1 MYEISVTDRVCY
13 GQHDRDSDKAQR
25 RGKEQVSA
33 CARPGLECAL
43 PLRWAALTAVLL
55 SFCLS
60 SASQAQSVT
69 LSPSE
74 KTIPAITTALQA
86 HSLSNKEAMRTLPV
100 HLRGVITYFDPDF
113 GTGLAAI
120 FIHDATGSVF
130 ISQTSKLAASLFAGA
145 LVDVRGVT
153 KPGGFGPIVD
163 NPQFRILGRAPFPP
177 NPPRVSLAL
186 LKTGAYDA
194 QWVEVE
200 GSVHRITEYPHFV
213 VLNLELPDGPIPVL
227 VIRNPGAKY
236 SNLVDAQVKIHA
248 NAAPTMNTDGQM
260 IGVHLQSPN
269 LSALEV
275 VEPAP
280 SDPFASPT
288 IPINGLLSREHF
300 STPMHR
306 VHLRGNVTLQWPG
319 SMLCIR
325 DATRGICA
333 QTTQATPV
341 AVGDLVDMAGFV
353 VTVDNAPVISD
364 AVFQIAGTNRPVAP
378 RPATAGKI
386 LDGGL
391 SSELIQI
398 DGRLI
403 GYDLTSSDAILQL
416 SSGDALFPAIL
427 PKSLVGSEASVWKVG
442 SRLRVTGICSVRIVD
457 VQSNV
462 RAGVAVTKSFRI
474 LMRSPA
480 DVTILE
486 RPSWW
491 TPAHAL
497 IVLGLVLTATLCVL
511 GWVIILRRRI
521 EQQAKLLRESEGL
534 FRHMALHDALT
545 GLATRLLLHDRLNVA
560 LESAR
565 RRRTG
570 LAVLMVD
577 LDRFKEINDTYGHQA
592 GDEVLRVTATRLLG
606 VVRKVDTV
614 ARLGGDEFV
623 VLLPDLAD
631 PQSAERIAATI
642 VEKLAVPIPFEGRE
656 MPVSTSVG
664 VCAAA
669 ADKFDVDAFLRN
681 ADAALYRAKER
692 GRNCFQVFAAGLDKS
707 LREMELERN
716 ATEASAPKA

>member
-1 MYEISVTDRVCY
+1 V
-13 GQHDRDSDKAQR
+13 
-25 RGKEQVSA
+25 
-33 CARPGLECAL
+33 ECAL
-43 PLRWAALTAVLL
+43 PLLWAALTAALF
-55 SFCLS
+55 SICLITVC
-60 SASQAQSVT
+60 QAQSVT
-69 LSPSE
+69 PSSSE
-74 KTIPAITTALQA
+74 SKLPTLTTALQA
-86 HSLSNKEAMRTLPV
+86 HSLTSKEAKRSYPV
-100 HLRGVITYFDPDF
+100 HLRGVVTFFDPDY
-113 GTGLAAI
+113 GTGFAAI
-120 FIHDATGSVF
+120 FIHDDTGSIFV
-130 ISQTSKLAASLFAGA
+130 SQTSKLAAPLFAGA

-153 KPGGFGPIVD
+153 KPGGLGPIVD
-163 NPQFRILGRAPFPP
+163 NPQIRILGRAPLPP

-200 GSVHRITEYPHFV
+200 GSVHRVTEYPHAM
-213 VLNLELPDGPIPVL
+213 VLNLELPDGPLPIL
-227 VIRNPGAKY
+227 IIKEPGATY
-236 SNLVDAQVKIHA
+236 SNLVGSQVRIHA
-248 NAAPTMNTDGQM
+248 NAAPTMNSVGLV
-260 IGVHLQSPN
+260 IGVHLQGPN
-269 LSALEV
+269 LSALQV

-280 SDPFASPT
+280 SDPFASTP
-288 IPINGLLSREHF
+288 IPIEGLLQWEHF

-319 SMLCIR
+319 SMLCFH

-333 QTTQATPV
+333 LTTQATP
-341 AVGDLVDMAGFV
+341 AAAGDLVDVAGFV
-353 VTVDNAPVISD
+353 ETDNNAPVITD
-364 AVFQIAGTNRPVAP
+364 AVFQIAGTNHPVAP

-386 LDGGL
+386 LDGGF

-416 SSGDALFPAIL
+416 SSGNALFPAIL
-427 PKSLVGSEASVWKVG
+427 PKSLVGSEASAWKIG

-545 GLATRLLLHDRLNVA
+545 GLATRLLLHDRLNIA

-707 LREMELERN
+707 LREKELERN

>member
-1 MYEISVTDRVCY
+1 
-13 GQHDRDSDKAQR
+13 
-25 RGKEQVSA
+25 
-33 CARPGLECAL
+33 
-43 PLRWAALTAVLL
+43 
-55 SFCLS
+55 
-60 SASQAQSVT
+60 
-69 LSPSE
+69 
-74 KTIPAITTALQA
+74 
-86 HSLSNKEAMRTLPV
+86 MRALPV

-130 ISQTSKLAASLFAGA
+130 ISQTSKLAAPLFAGA
-145 LVDVRGVT
+145 LVDLRGVT

-260 IGVHLQSPN
+260 IGIHLQEPN
-269 LSALEV
+269 FSTLQV

-280 SDPFASPT
+280 SDPFARPP
-288 IPINGLLSREHF
+288 IPIEGLLQREHF
-300 STPMHR
+300 TTPMHR

-341 AVGDLVDMAGFV
+341 AAGDLVDVAGFV
-353 VTVDNAPVISD
+353 VTADNAPVITD
-364 AVFQIAGTNRPVAP
+364 AVFRIAGNNSPVTP
-378 RPATAGKI
+378 RPAIAGKI
-386 LDGGL
+386 LEGGFA
-391 SSELIQI
+391 SELIQI
-398 DGRLI
+398 DGQLI
-403 GYDLTSSDAILQL
+403 GYDLASSDAILQI
-416 SSGDALFPAIL
+416 SSGDTVFPAIL
-427 PKSLVGSEASVWKVG
+427 PKSLAGAKGGAWKVG
-442 SRLRVTGICSVRIVD
+442 SRLRITGICSVRIVD

-462 RAGVAVTKSFRI
+462 RAGVAVTKSFRV

-491 TPAHAL
+491 TPSHAL
-497 IVLGLVLTATLCVL
+497 IVLGLAFTATLCVL
-511 GWVIILRRRI
+511 GWVVILKRRI
-521 EQQAKLLRESEGL
+521 EQQAELLRESEGL

-560 LESAR
+560 LDGAK

-577 LDRFKEINDTYGHQA
+577 LDRFKKINDTYGHQA

-631 PQSAERIAATI
+631 PQAAERIAATI
-642 VEKLAVPIPFEGRE
+642 VESLAVPIPFEGRE
-656 MPVSTSVG
+656 IPVSTSVG

-669 ADKFDVDAFLRN
+669 ADKFDGDAFLRN

-692 GRNCFQVFAAGLDKS
+692 GRNCLQVFAVEQDAS
-707 LREMELERN
+707 LRENEFDGN
-716 ATEASAPKA
+716 ATEDAAPKA

>member
-1 MYEISVTDRVCY
+1 MNLC
-13 GQHDRDSDKAQR
+13 
-25 RGKEQVSA
+25 
-33 CARPGLECAL
+33 
-43 PLRWAALTAVLL
+43 
-55 SFCLS
+55 
-60 SASQAQSVT
+60 QAQSVT
-69 LSPSE
+69 PSPSE
-74 KTIPAITTALQA
+74 NTIPAITTALQA
-86 HSLSNKEAMRTLPV
+86 HDLSNKEAMRALPV

-130 ISQTSKLAASLFAGA
+130 ISQTSKLAAPLFAGA

-260 IGVHLQSPN
+260 IGIHLQEPN
-269 LSALEV
+269 FSTLQV

-280 SDPFASPT
+280 SDPFARPP
-288 IPINGLLSREHF
+288 IPIEGLLQREHF
-300 STPMHR
+300 TTPMHR

-341 AVGDLVDMAGFV
+341 AAGDLVDVAGFV
-353 VTVDNAPVISD
+353 VTADNAPVITD
-364 AVFQIAGTNRPVAP
+364 AVFRIAGNNSPVTP
-378 RPATAGKI
+378 RPAIAGKI
-386 LDGGL
+386 LEGGFA
-391 SSELIQI
+391 SELIQI
-398 DGRLI
+398 DGQLI
-403 GYDLTSSDAILQL
+403 GYDLASSDAILQI
-416 SSGDALFPAIL
+416 SSGDTVFPAIL
-427 PKSLVGSEASVWKVG
+427 PKSLAGAKGGAWKVG
-442 SRLRVTGICSVRIVD
+442 SRLRITGICSVRIVD

-462 RAGVAVTKSFRI
+462 RAGVAVTKSFRV

-491 TPAHAL
+491 TPSHAL
-497 IVLGLVLTATLCVL
+497 IVLGLAFTATLCVL
-511 GWVIILRRRI
+511 GWVVILRRRI
-521 EQQAKLLRESEGL
+521 EQQAELLRESEGL

-560 LESAR
+560 LDGAK

-592 GDEVLRVTATRLLG
+592 GDEVLRVTAIRLLG

-631 PQSAERIAATI
+631 PQAAERIAATI
-642 VEKLAVPIPFEGRE
+642 VESLAVPIPFEGRE
-656 MPVSTSVG
+656 IPVSTSVG

-669 ADKFDVDAFLRN
+669 ADKFDGDAFLRN
-681 ADAALYRAKER
+681 ADAALYRAKDS
-692 GRNCFQVFAAGLDKS
+692 GRNCLQVFAAGLDES
-707 LREMELERN
+707 HREKER
-716 ATEASAPKA
+716 E

>member
-1 MYEISVTDRVCY
+1 
-13 GQHDRDSDKAQR
+13 
-25 RGKEQVSA
+25 
-33 CARPGLECAL
+33 
-43 PLRWAALTAVLL
+43 
-55 SFCLS
+55 
-60 SASQAQSVT
+60 
-69 LSPSE
+69 
-74 KTIPAITTALQA
+74 
-86 HSLSNKEAMRTLPV
+86 MRALPV

-130 ISQTSKLAASLFAGA
+130 ISQTSKLAAPLFAGA
-145 LVDVRGVT
+145 LVDVRGVSA
-153 KPGGFGPIVD
+153 PGGFGPIVD
-163 NPQFRILGRAPFPP
+163 KPQIRILGRAPLPP

-200 GSVHRITEYPHFV
+200 GSVHRVTEYPHFV
-213 VLNLELPDGPIPVL
+213 VLHLELPDGPIPVL
-227 VIRNPGAKY
+227 VIKNPGASY
-236 SNLVDAQVKIHA
+236 SNLVDAQVRIHA

-260 IGVHLQSPN
+260 IGIHLQEPN
-269 LSALEV
+269 FTTLQV
-275 VEPAP
+275 VVPAP
-280 SDPFASPT
+280 SDPFARPP
-288 IPINGLLSREHF
+288 IPIEGLLQREHF
-300 STPMHR
+300 STPMQR
-306 VHLRGNVTLQWPG
+306 VHIRGNVTLQWPG
-319 SMLCIR
+319 SLLCIR

-333 QTTQATPV
+333 QTTETIPV
-341 AVGDLVDMAGFV
+341 ATGDLVDMAGFV
-353 VTVDNAPVISD
+353 VTSDNAPVITD
-364 AVFQIAGTNRPVAP
+364 AVFRIAHNNSPVTP
-378 RPATAGKI
+378 RPAAANKI
-386 LDGGL
+386 LDGGFA
-391 SSELIQI
+391 SELIQI
-398 DGRLI
+398 DGQLI
-403 GYDLTSSDAILQL
+403 GYDLASSDAILQI
-416 SSGDALFPAIL
+416 SSGDTVFPAIL
-427 PKSLVGSEASVWKVG
+427 PKSLAGAKGGAWKVG
-442 SRLRVTGICSVRIVD
+442 SKLRVTGICSVRIVD

-462 RAGVAVTKSFRI
+462 RAGVAVTKAFRV

-521 EQQAKLLRESEGL
+521 EKQAELLRESEGL

-560 LESAR
+560 LDGAR

-623 VLLPDLAD
+623 VLLPDLVD

-692 GRNCFQVFAAGLDKS
+692 GRNCFQVFAAGLDES
-707 LREMELERN
+707 LREKELERN

>member
-1 MYEISVTDRVCY
+1 
-13 GQHDRDSDKAQR
+13 
-25 RGKEQVSA
+25 
-33 CARPGLECAL
+33 
-43 PLRWAALTAVLL
+43 
-55 SFCLS
+55 
-60 SASQAQSVT
+60 
-69 LSPSE
+69 
-74 KTIPAITTALQA
+74 
-86 HSLSNKEAMRTLPV
+86 MRALPV

-130 ISQTSKLAASLFAGA
+130 ISQTSKLAAPLFAGA

-163 NPQFRILGRAPFPP
+163 NPQIRILGRAPFPP

-200 GSVHRITEYPHFV
+200 GSVHRVTEYPHVV
-213 VLNLELPDGPIPVL
+213 VLNLELPDGPLPVL
-227 VIRNPGAKY
+227 IIRDPGATY
-236 SNLVDAQVKIHA
+236 SNLVDAQVRIHA

-269 LSALEV
+269 LSALQV

-280 SDPFASPT
+280 SDPFARPP
-288 IPINGLLSREHF
+288 IPIEGLLKWGHF

-325 DATRGICA
+325 DATRGVCA

-341 AVGDLVDMAGFV
+341 AAGDLVDVAGFV
-353 VTVDNAPVISD
+353 VTDDNAPVIID

-378 RPATAGKI
+378 RPATADKI
-386 LDGGL
+386 LDGGF

-427 PKSLVGSEASVWKVG
+427 PKSLVGSKASAWKIG

-462 RAGVAVTKSFRI
+462 RAGVAVTKSFRV
-474 LMRSPA
+474 LMRSPS

-491 TPAHAL
+491 TPSHAL
-497 IVLGLVLTATLCVL
+497 LVLGLALTATLCVL
-511 GWVIILRRRI
+511 GWVVILRRRI
-521 EQQAKLLRESEGL
+521 EKQTELLRESEEV

-545 GLATRLLLHDRLNVA
+545 GLATRLLLQDRLNVA
-560 LESAR
+560 LDGAR

-592 GDEVLRVTATRLLG
+592 GDEVLRVMATRLLG
-606 VVRKVDTV
+606 IVRKVDTV

-623 VLLPDLAD
+623 VLLPDLDD
-631 PQSAERIAATI
+631 PQSGVRIATTI
-642 VEKLAVPIPFEGRE
+642 VERLAIPIPFEGLE
-656 MPVSTSVG
+656 IPVSASVG
-664 VCAAA
+664 VCAAS
-669 ADKFDVDAFLRN
+669 ADRFDVDAFLRN
-681 ADAALYRAKER
+681 ADAALYRAKEH
-692 GRNCFQVFAAGLDKS
+692 GRNCLQVFPVEPDAS
-707 LREMELERN
+707 LRENELDGN
-716 ATEASAPKA
+716 TTGDAAPKA

>member
-1 MYEISVTDRVCY
+1 MVYETSVTDRVCF
-13 GQHDRDSDKAQR
+13 GKRDQNLDTARR
-25 RGKEQVSA
+25 RGNEPVSA
-33 CARPGLECAL
+33 CARPGLKCEL
-43 PLRWAALTAVLL
+43 PLRWAALTAALF
-55 SFCLS
+55 SICLS
-60 SASQAQSVT
+60 SASQTQSVT
-69 LSPSE
+69 TSHPKGELP
-74 KTIPAITTALQA
+74 TLTTAREA
-86 HSLSNKEAMRTLPV
+86 HSLSSEEAKRSYPV
-100 HLRGVITYFDPDF
+100 HLRGVITFFDPDY

-120 FIHDATGSVF
+120 FIHDDTGSVF
-130 ISQTSKLAASLFAGA
+130 VSQTSKLAASLFAGA
-145 LVDVRGVT
+145 LVDVHGVT
-153 KPGGFGPIVD
+153 KLGGFGSIVD
-163 NPQFRILGRAPFPP
+163 KPQIRILGRAPLPP

-200 GSVHRITEYPHFV
+200 GSVHRVTEYPHAV
-213 VLNLELPDGPIPVL
+213 VLNLELSDGPLPVL
-227 VIRNPGAKY
+227 IIKEPGATY
-236 SNLVDAQVKIHA
+236 SNLVNAQVRIHA
-248 NAAPTMNTDGQM
+248 NAAPTMNSDGQM
-260 IGVHLQSPN
+260 IGVHLQGPN
-269 LSALEV
+269 LSALQV

-280 SDPFASPT
+280 SDPFASPP
-288 IPINGLLSREHF
+288 IPIQGLLQWEHF

-341 AVGDLVDMAGFV
+341 AEGDLVDLAGFV
-353 VTVDNAPVISD
+353 ETESNVPVVTD
-364 AVFQIAGTNRPVAP
+364 AVFQIAGTNSPVAP
-378 RPATAGKI
+378 RPATADKI
-386 LDGGL
+386 LDGGF

-403 GYDLTSSDAILQL
+403 GYDLTSSDAILQI
-416 SSGDALFPAIL
+416 SSGDALFPASL
-427 PKSLVGSEASVWKVG
+427 PKSLVGSEASAWKIG
-442 SRLRVTGICSVRIVD
+442 SKLRVTGICSVRIVD
-457 VQSNV
+457 IQSNV
-462 RAGVAVTKSFRI
+462 RAGVAVTKSFRV

-491 TPAHAL
+491 TPSHAL
-497 IVLGLVLTATLCVL
+497 IVLGLVLTVTLCVL
-511 GWVIILRRRI
+511 GWVVILRRRI
-521 EQQAKLLRESEGL
+521 EKQAELLRESEEI

-545 GLATRLLLHDRLNVA
+545 GLATRVLLQDRLNVA
-560 LESAR
+560 LDGAR

-592 GDEVLRVTATRLLG
+592 GDEVLRVTAIRLLG

-631 PQSAERIAATI
+631 PQSGVRIAATI

-656 MPVSTSVG
+656 IPVSTSVG

-669 ADKFDVDAFLRN
+669 ADKFDVDDFLRN
-681 ADAALYRAKER
+681 ADAALYRAKES
-692 GRNCFQVFAAGLDKS
+692 GRNCLQIFAAGLDES
-707 LREMELERN
+707 LQEQEWE
-716 ATEASAPKA
+716 

>member
-1 MYEISVTDRVCY
+1 MCTLEYEASAADLVCCD
-13 GQHDRDSDKAQR
+13 QRDRDFDTAR
-25 RGKEQVSA
+25 RHGNEQVSV
-33 CARPGLECAL
+33 CELPELERTRPHWG
-43 PLRWAALTAVLL
+43 AALTAVLL
-55 SFCLS
+55 SLCLS

-69 LSPSE
+69 PSQPE
-74 KTIPAITTALQA
+74 GELPTLTTARQA
-86 HSLSNKEAMRTLPV
+86 HSLTSEEAKRGYPV
-100 HLRGVITYFDPDF
+100 HLRGVVTYFDPDY

-120 FIHDATGSVF
+120 FIHDDTGSIFV
-130 ISQTSKLAASLFAGA
+130 SQTSKLAAPLFAGA

-153 KPGGFGPIVD
+153 KPGGFGPVVWL
-163 NPQFRILGRAPFPP
+163 PQIHILGRAPLPP

-186 LKTGAYDA
+186 LKAGAYDA

-200 GSVHRITEYPHFV
+200 GSVHRVTEYPHAV
-213 VLNLELPDGPIPVL
+213 VLNLELPDGPLPVL
-227 VIRNPGAKY
+227 LIRDPGETY
-236 SNLVDAQVKIHA
+236 SNLVDAQVIIHA

-260 IGVHLQSPN
+260 IGVHLQGPN
-269 LSALEV
+269 LSALQV
-275 VEPAP
+275 IEPAP
-280 SDPFASPT
+280 SNPFASPP
-288 IPINGLLSREHF
+288 IPIEGLLQWEHF

-306 VHLRGNVTLQWPG
+306 VHLRGNVTLHWPG

-341 AVGDLVDMAGFV
+341 TVGDLVDVAGFV
-353 VTVDNAPVISD
+353 VTDDNAPVITD
-364 AVFQIAGTNRPVAP
+364 AVFQIAGTNSPVTP
-378 RPATAGKI
+378 RPAIANKI
-386 LDGGL
+386 LDGGF

-416 SSGDALFPAIL
+416 SSGDALFPVIL
-427 PKSLVGSEASVWKVG
+427 PKSLVGSEANDWKVG

-462 RAGVAVTKSFRI
+462 RAGVATTKSFRV

-491 TPAHAL
+491 TPAHAM
-497 IVLGLVLTATLCVL
+497 IVLGLVLTATLFVL
-511 GWVIILRRRI
+511 VWVVILRRRI
-521 EQQAKLLRESEGL
+521 EQQAELLRESEEI

-545 GLATRLLLHDRLNVA
+545 GLATRLLLQDRLKVA
-560 LESAR
+560 LDGAR

-577 LDRFKEINDTYGHQA
+577 LDRFKGINDTYGHQA
-592 GDEVLRVTATRLLG
+592 GDDVLRVTATRLLG

-631 PQSAERIAATI
+631 PQSAVKIAATI
-642 VEKLAVPIPFEGRE
+642 VETLAVPIPFEGLE
-656 MPVSTSVG
+656 IPVSTSVG

-669 ADKFDVDAFLRN
+669 ADKFDVDAFMRN
-681 ADAALYRAKER
+681 ADAALYRAKDS
-692 GRNCFQVFAAGLDKS
+692 GRNCLQVFAVEQDES
-707 LREMELERN
+707 LLEKELE
-716 ATEASAPKA
+716 